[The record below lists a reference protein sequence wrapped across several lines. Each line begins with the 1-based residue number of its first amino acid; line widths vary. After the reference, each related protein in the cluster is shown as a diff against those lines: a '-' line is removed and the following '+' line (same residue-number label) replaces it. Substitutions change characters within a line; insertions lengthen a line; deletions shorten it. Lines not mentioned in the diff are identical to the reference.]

1 MRSPPRTSRSFGA
14 GTPRNPDVTLLAL
27 ALALASAVTH
37 AVWNLMLKRAGLS
50 ANTPSFAWL
59 LFALSAALF
68 APVALWYVATG
79 RAVLTI
85 AMVPWITGSAALH
98 TVAFLMLLRAYR
110 TGDLSVVYPL
120 ARGTGPLVVTIVGVA
135 LLGERATVP
144 SVLGVLLIALG
155 IVVLRGVPWQ
165 RARPVVTAAAVAGGP
180 AVPSPVLPHAAG
192 QAILLGVLIAAYT
205 LWDKQVVGP
214 LGLAPFVLECLL
226 SFAMAVMAT
235 PLVVRQAATIR
246 ATLRDHFGLL
256 VVVALLSS
264 LSYVLFLTALATAPA
279 SRVAPARELSILIGS
294 LLGAKVLGERDAP
307 RRLPAALMMSAGVI
321 LLAVF

>member
-1 MRSPPRTSRSFGA
+1 M
-14 GTPRNPDVTLLAL
+14 TLLAL

-37 AVWNLMLKRAGLS
+37 AGWNLLVKRAGLS

-59 LFALSAALF
+59 LFVLSALLF
-68 APVALWYVATG
+68 APLAIWYVATG
-79 RAVLTI
+79 RAVLTTE
-85 AMVPWITGSAALH
+85 MLPWIGGSAALH

-120 ARGTGPLVVTIVGVA
+120 ARGTGPLVVTVVGVA
-135 LLGERATVP
+135 VLDERATIA
-144 SVLGVLLIALG
+144 SVTGAVLIALG
-155 IVVLRGVPWQ
+155 IVVLRGLPWIQ
-165 RARPVVTAAAVAGGP
+165 GSAAAAAGPEGSTRADSSAGP
-180 AVPSPVLPHAAG
+180 AGLAGAPPLPHAAG
-192 QAILLGVLIAAYT
+192 QAILLGVFIAAYT

-214 LGLAPFVLECLL
+214 LGLAPVVLECLL
-226 SFAMAVMAT
+226 SFVMAALVT
-235 PLVVRQAATIR
+235 PLVIRQASTIR
-246 ATLRDHFGLL
+246 ATFRAHSGLL

-279 SRVAPARELSILIGS
+279 SRVAPARELSILIGA
-294 LLGAKVLGERDAP
+294 LLGTRILGEQDAP

>member
-1 MRSPPRTSRSFGA
+1 M
-14 GTPRNPDVTLLAL
+14 TLLAL

-37 AVWNLMLKRAGLS
+37 AVWNLLVKRAGIS

-68 APVALWYVATG
+68 APVATWYLVTG
-79 RAVLTI
+79 RATLTL
-85 AMVPWITGSAALH
+85 AMLPWIAGSAALH

-120 ARGTGPLVVTIVGVA
+120 ARGTGPLVVTLVGVA

-155 IVVLRGVPWQ
+155 IVVLRGLPLGTGGVASP
-165 RARPVVTAAAVAGGP
+165 ASSAALPAGG
-180 AVPSPVLPHAAG
+180 VPSAPPLPHAAG
-192 QAILLGVLIAAYT
+192 QALLLGVFIAAYT
-205 LWDKQVVGP
+205 LWDKHVVGP

-226 SFAMAVMAT
+226 SLAMALMAT
-235 PLVVRQAATIR
+235 PLIVRQAATIR
-246 ATLRDHFGLL
+246 TTLRDHLGLL
-256 VVVALLSS
+256 VIVALLSS
-264 LSYVLFLTALATAPA
+264 LSYVLFLTALATTPA

-294 LLGAKVLGERDAP
+294 VLGARVLGERDAP